1 MMTGEMAIALVLI
14 PSAATAAVGL
24 FSAVQ
29 LGVRRDWRS
38 APETALAVFLLL
50 NALSGVDLILSH
62 TGVYGAVP
70 WMIGIMWSASLFLG
84 PSILAYVVAMSGDPG
99 QAWTLAR
106 TARIAWPA
114 AIALVVVPPFL
125 LLPAPTQL
133 AVYTGSGGG
142 LDSRVGVLQLFFV
155 ALFLA
160 VMLGYLAAAF
170 RVLGRHVRRVRDLF
184 SNIEDRTLSWL
195 RVLLLVM
202 LAAWI
207 WGIIKFGITVG
218 STQSAWMAFAAAA
231 VEMCWTAIIG
241 LFGLA
246 QKPIFTLQSE
256 SPRILPATGK
266 YARSPLPESRQ
277 VEIASRLH
285 ETMRVHA
292 LHRDPL
298 LSLSVLAARIAVTP
312 NHLSQVLN
320 DHLGQSFFDYVNRWR
335 VEEAVARISA
345 GEEPILTIA
354 FDVGFNSRSTFNAA
368 VKKHTGRPPSAF
380 RAQG

>member
-246 QKPIFTLQSE
+246 Q
-256 SPRILPATGK
+256 
-266 YARSPLPESRQ
+266 
-277 VEIASRLH
+277 
-285 ETMRVHA
+285 
-292 LHRDPL
+292 
-298 LSLSVLAARIAVTP
+298 
-312 NHLSQVLN
+312 
-320 DHLGQSFFDYVNRWR
+320 
-335 VEEAVARISA
+335 
-345 GEEPILTIA
+345 
-354 FDVGFNSRSTFNAA
+354 
-368 VKKHTGRPPSAF
+368 
-380 RAQG
+380 